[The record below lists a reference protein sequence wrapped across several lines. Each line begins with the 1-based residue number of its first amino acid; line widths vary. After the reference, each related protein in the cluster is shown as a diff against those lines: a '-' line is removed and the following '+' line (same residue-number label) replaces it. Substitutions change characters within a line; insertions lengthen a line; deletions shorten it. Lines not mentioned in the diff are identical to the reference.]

1 MLFPSDLVAE
11 ALKLKPDAGLPAW
24 QQGPTHCSHCARP
37 IEAGD
42 LYSTYKAGEFFGDT
56 RDLAAYSGIV
66 CWRCVHLR
74 KKPFMDSLLFR
85 LVTRT
90 EIYPIATN
98 VAKAW
103 LFMTPPEGPF
113 VITHSSTGQTQ
124 HLAWR
129 TPVTLDNRLLT
140 LRYGPTLYTI
150 RPEAI
155 RRVADMA
162 RRMNDGQTAWINPI
176 LFDRKG
182 ADPAHGLVNPKAL
195 PLLLEGEREFLM
207 GLSPGERWGL
217 ASVVHSKMP
226 VPEMPEP
233 ITQELIAKL
242 ASR

>member
-11 ALKLKPDAGLPAW
+11 ALKLKPDSGLPTWEKDSA
-24 QQGPTHCSHCARP
+24 HCSHCARP

-42 LYSTYKAGEFFGDT
+42 LYSTYKAGEFFSDT
-56 RDLAAYSGIV
+56 RDLAAYNGII

-85 LVTRT
+85 LVTRN

-140 LRYGPTLYTI
+140 LRFGPTLYTI
-150 RPEAI
+150 RPHAI
-155 RRVADMA
+155 RRVADLA
-162 RRMNDGQTAWINPI
+162 QRINEDQKTWINPV

-182 ADPAHGLVNPKAL
+182 ADPAHGLVNPKAV
-195 PLLLEGEREFLM
+195 PLLIADEHHFLM
-207 GLSPGERWGL
+207 GLTAGERW
-217 ASVVHSKMP
+217 AIAAVVNSKMP
-226 VPEMPEP
+226 VPEKPEP